1 MDLNTASIPDMAE
14 VVGLETAY
22 DLFLWR
28 PFLSWDEVLM
38 TPGITPEQVDKLRET
53 AAIRLPGELSTG
65 REALDAR
72 MNGLDRGRAHD
83 GDTCA

>member
-1 MDLNTASIPDMAE
+1 MNLNTASIPDMAE

-38 TPGITPEQVDKLRET
+38 TPGITPDLR
-53 AAIRLPGELSTG
+53 A
-65 REALDAR
+65 
-72 MNGLDRGRAHD
+72 
-83 GDTCA
+83 